1 MKRIIDYE
9 ISDEYDGISL
19 RDYLILKG
27 ASRQVLK
34 EFKFGPSCAYI
45 NNEAARLWQSLA
57 AKDRLRI
64 ELIETLSSER
74 IPPVNLPLD
83 IIYEDED
90 ILVVNKPYD
99 MPIHPS
105 LNNYENSL
113 ANAVAYYYQNKGE
126 AFVYRCIN
134 RLDRDTSG
142 LTVIAKNI
150 LSAGILYEEQQK
162 DMLKKKYI
170 AIVVGEDLD
179 DVGTIDLPIGRDL
192 TSTITR
198 KIDFE
203 HGDKAVTHYRVI
215 SKNNGLS
222 LVNLRLETGRTHQ
235 IRVHMSAI
243 GHPLIGDFLYNPDNK
258 EATRQALHA
267 KTLSLVQ
274 PITGEHLTFDA
285 PLPDDMAKVI
295 SDNNL

>member
-19 RDYLILKG
+19 SDYLILKG
-27 ASRQVLK
+27 SSRQVLK

-162 DMLKKKYI
+162 DMLKKEYI

-258 EATRQALHA
+258 ETTRQALHA